1 MVKMKLS
8 GMFTLVLGLAAA
20 LSQGCGSDSNGN
32 SDGTGSGG
40 SGNANGMTSCDYTKC
55 TGDPSYG
62 LFSQEACDA
71 LMKAPCA
78 AEYAAKNKCSL
89 APTSSAWTQPS
100 GRHQ

>member
-8 GMFTLVLGLAAA
+8 RMFTLVLGLTAA

-32 SDGTGSGG
+32 SNGSGSGG
-40 SGNANGMTSCDYTKC
+40 SGNASGMTSCDYTKC

-71 LMKAPCA
+71 LMKAPVPP
-78 AEYAAKNKCSL
+78 NT
-89 APTSSAWTQPS
+89 PPRTSARSP
-100 GRHQ
+100 RHVQQQRQ